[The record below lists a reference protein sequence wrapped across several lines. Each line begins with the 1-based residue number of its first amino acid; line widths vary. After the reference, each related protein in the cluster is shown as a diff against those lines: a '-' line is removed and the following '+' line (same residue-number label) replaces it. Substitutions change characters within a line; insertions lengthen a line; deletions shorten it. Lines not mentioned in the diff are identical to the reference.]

1 MYRFDPNTKIEFL
14 SPGRIKVFVS
24 SESIPSIIGKSGK
37 TIQELEKSLGL
48 HIDVEEHSAQNIST
62 TTPLP
67 FDISE
72 SRTAL
77 IFEVGREL
85 TGHMVEFVVNGEF
98 LFSSKIGK
106 KGKIK
111 ILKRSSEGKRFS
123 RFVETV
129 NNLEIFLKSRN

>member
-1 MYRFDPNTKIEFL
+1 MAFYEHTFIGKQDL
-14 SPGRIKVFVS
+14 SDKEVDNLIDKYSKV
-24 SESIPSIIGKSGK
+24 IGKSGK

-48 HIDVEEHSAQNIST
+48 HIDVEEHRTQNIST